1 MTKRTGAQALVEV
14 LIAQGVERVFCVPG
28 ESFLAVLDAL
38 YGARDRVETIVC
50 RHEAAAANM
59 AEATGKLTGRPG
71 VAFVTRGPGATHAA
85 VGVHTAKQDSS
96 PMILFVGQIARGDR
110 EREAFQEVDYR
121 ALFGPLTKWASEI
134 DDADRVPELVER
146 AFATATQGRMGPVV
160 LALPEDMLTD
170 ATEARIGARVAP
182 ARAGFDP
189 TSAARIEALLGDAR
203 KPFLILGGSG
213 WDEESAGAVSAFAT
227 RADLPTALSFRRKH
241 LIDNEAPIYAGD
253 LGLGPNAKLVARLRE
268 ADLVIAIGA
277 RLGENP
283 TQGYTLFTREETA
296 RKLVHIHPDPEEIGR
311 VWPPLLGA
319 VADSASAA
327 TALSALSV
335 RPNWGAWREAAR
347 ADYEAYATPLELSNP
362 VNLSELY
369 AHLAQAAPEAIIAN
383 DAGNFAIWLHRFY
396 KHRRFNSQ
404 VGPTSG
410 AMGYALPA
418 AIGAKLQH
426 PDREVFAVMG
436 DGCFMMEGAELATCM
451 QHGVAVIVLLVDNGS
466 FGTIRMH
473 QERHY
478 PARVHATDLRNP
490 DFVAYA
496 KSFGLWAERIERTA
510 DFPAALK
517 AARAVKG
524 PALLHI
530 KVDVETIAPGVTI
543 SGLRAKP

>member
-1 MTKRTGAQALVEV
+1 MKRTGAAALVEV

-38 YGARDRVETIVC
+38 YEARDRIDTIVC
-50 RHEAAAANM
+50 RHEASAANM

-71 VAFVTRGPGATHAA
+71 VAFVTRGPGASHAA

-96 PMILFVGQIARGDR
+96 PMILFIGQVARGDR

-121 ALFGPLTKWASEI
+121 AFFGPMTKWAAEI
-134 DDADRVPELVER
+134 DDANRVPEFVER
-146 AFATATQGRMGPVV
+146 AFATAMQGRMGPVA

-170 ATEARIGARVAP
+170 ETEATIGPRIAP
-182 ARAGFDP
+182 ARGGFDP
-189 TSAARIEALLGDAR
+189 DAAARIEELLAHAE
-203 KPFLILGGSG
+203 KPFLVLGGSG
-213 WDEESAGAVSAFAT
+213 WDEESARAIGDFAT
-227 RADLPTALSFRRKH
+227 RADLPTALSFRRKTI
-241 LIDNEAPIYAGD
+241 IDNEAPIYAGD
-253 LGLGPNAKLVARLRE
+253 LGLGPNPKLVARLRE

-283 TQGYTLFTREETA
+283 TQGYSLFKREETA
-296 RKLVHIHPDPEEIGR
+296 RKLVHVHPDPEELGR
-311 VWPPLLGA
+311 VWPPLLG
-319 VADSASAA
+319 VAAHPANAA
-327 TALSALSV
+327 AALGVLSV
-335 RPNWGAWREAAR
+335 KPTWGEWRKGAR
-347 ADYEAYATPLELSNP
+347 ADYEAYATPMQLTNA
-362 VNLSELY
+362 VNLSQLY
-369 AHLAQAAPEAIIAN
+369 VKLAEAAPGAIIAN

-396 KHRRFNSQ
+396 RHRVFNTQ

-410 AMGYALPA
+410 AMGYSVPA
-418 AIGAKLQH
+418 AIGAKLQN
-426 PDREVFAVMG
+426 PEREVFAVLG
-436 DGCFMMEGAELATCM
+436 DGGFMMEGNELATCM
-451 QHGVAVIVLLVDNGS
+451 QYGVGVIVLLVDNGS

-478 PARVHATDLRNP
+478 PGRVHATDLRNP

-496 KSFGLWAERIERTA
+496 KSFGLWADVVERTE
-510 DFPAALK
+510 DFGAKLE

-543 SGLRAKP
+543 SGLRGKA